1 MQKQLIKLAFFLALG
16 EAMYIGLVALLMG
29 SAERVFSNTPD
40 NKILAPITFLLLFVL
55 SAAVSG
61 ALVLGKPV
69 LMYVEGKKKEA
80 LELFGFI
87 LFWLFIFF
95 VLMVIS
101 LVVFRQ

>member
-1 MQKQLIKLAFFLALG
+1 MQKKLIKIGFLCALG
-16 EAMYIGLVALLMG
+16 EVAYIGLVALLMN
-29 SAERVFSNTPD
+29 SAGRFFGNTPD

-80 LELFGFI
+80 LALFGFT

-95 VLMVIS
+95 VLIVIS
-101 LVVFRQ
+101 LVVFR

>member
-1 MQKQLIKLAFFLALG
+1 MQKQLIKLGFLCALG
-16 EAMYIGLVALLMG
+16 EVAYIGLVALLMS
-29 SAERVFSNTPD
+29 SAERFFGNAPD

-61 ALVLGKPV
+61 ALILGKPV

-80 LELFGFI
+80 LALFGFT

-95 VLMVIS
+95 VLMALS
-101 LVVFRQ
+101 LVIFR